1 MDSFMGGLAFVSV
14 RNLWS
19 LSVLYDCKPPVDLR
33 GFACVRVW
41 GCVCVCVLRPC
52 DMCSRCKLKRKPDC
66 GYEFSGEILFHPQS
80 ELLLKYQLPLYTNAK
95 WKCRDRVGGNK
106 WWL

>member
-41 GCVCVCVLRPC
+41 VCVCVCMRAHT
-52 DMCSRCKLKRKPDC
+52 
-66 GYEFSGEILFHPQS
+66 YESGGVSMSAYE
-80 ELLLKYQLPLYTNAK
+80 
-95 WKCRDRVGGNK
+95 
-106 WWL
+106 